1 MRLSCQR
8 ALLWQSRGW
17 RWPSSMPC
25 KHVTWQGSVP
35 WRRVLDVHAAGRCA
49 AGVSRGVIRKI
60 EEGDSSMIAE

>member
-1 MRLSCQR
+1 MLRGR
-8 ALLWQSRGW
+8 A
-17 RWPSSMPC
+17 
-25 KHVTWQGSVP
+25 SVP

>member
-1 MRLSCQR
+1 VRCFGR
-8 ALLWQSRGW
+8 AGVGVGPAACHASMLRG
-17 RWPSSMPC
+17 RA
-25 KHVTWQGSVP
+25 SVP